1 MHPKNLPQTKI
12 LSLITIIVIALS
24 PIFLAQASVLQLTTT
39 SEYTDYVHTYVNS
52 ASGNYTYVE
61 KPIFPVMI
69 NNSQIQIGTNWT
81 IICPLKANH
90 NYHVYFY
97 GAYINTS
104 AQAKTDY
111 DIYVFDPSGNLE
123 STHTEAAGLPEH

>member
-61 KPIFPVMI
+61 K
-69 NNSQIQIGTNWT
+69 
-81 IICPLKANH
+81 
-90 NYHVYFY
+90 YR
-97 GAYINTS
+97 S
-104 AQAKTDY
+104 AQTGQSSA
-111 DIYVFDPSGNLE
+111 P
-123 STHTEAAGLPEH
+123 